1 MAKIDLIRNI
11 GIAAHIDAGKTT
23 ITERILFTT
32 GQTHKLGEV
41 HEGTAVMD
49 WMEQEQDRGITI
61 TSAATTCNWQQHT
74 ITIIDTPGH
83 VDFTAEVERS
93 LRVLDGMVAV
103 FCAVGGVEPQSETV
117 WRQANRYRVPRV
129 VFINKMDRLG
139 SDFAGVVEQLK
150 NKLGATPV
158 PVQLPVGSGS
168 DFLGVVDLL
177 AEKAIYWDD
186 DQELAFREA
195 EIPQSLQAA
204 VEAARQKL
212 WEAVAEGDD
221 ELLEMFL
228 EGEPLPGDRVAA
240 ILRQQTIAGK
250 IVPVLCG
257 SGLKNKGIQP
267 LLNAVVDFLPSPAE
281 VPPVSGLHPD
291 TNAEISRAAKNSEP
305 LTALLFKVAM
315 MEGRRLV
322 FLRLYSGTLAA
333 GQEIFNPRLKKKE
346 KVSRLFQMQS
356 HKKNRIE
363 KAVAGDIVAAMGI
376 KYAATGDTICTAGD
390 LVVLPGMEFTVPV
403 ISAAIEPQR
412 NSDLDKLWESLSKL
426 ADEDPTFQIKM
437 DEETGQVVISGMGEL
452 HLEILHERLRQ
463 EFNLESKLGKPQ
475 VLYQETITKEAQSSA
490 EFERIDEEEKT
501 RQFARLTVKVRP
513 RQRDDGNEVVWAD
526 DAGVGIAEALKIA
539 VGEGLHEVLSSGP
552 VQGYPLVDVE
562 LRIVAVEGENSDFT
576 KVALK
581 VAGANAAR
589 QALAAAAPAMLEP
602 IMETEINVPEENLG
616 DVIGELNGRG
626 GRILEIDNRE
636 HFSRITADVPLQR
649 LFGYTTA
656 LRSATKG
663 RGSFAMKSSRY
674 DTIG

>member
-1 MAKIDLIRNI
+1 MAKIDFIRNI

-23 ITERILFTT
+23 ITERILFAT

-49 WMEQEQDRGITI
+49 WMDQEQDRGITI
-61 TSAATTCNWQQHT
+61 TSAATTCRWHKHT

-117 WRQANRYRVPRV
+117 WRQADRYRVPRV
-129 VFINKMDRLG
+129 VFVNKMDRLG
-139 SDFAGVVEQLK
+139 SDFGGVMKQLRE
-150 NKLGATPV
+150 KLGAFPV
-158 PVQLPVGSGS
+158 PIQLPIGSGA
-168 DFLGVVDLL
+168 DFCGVVDLL
-177 AEKAIYWDD
+177 AGKALYWDD
-186 DQELAFREA
+186 DQELELREA
-195 EIPQSLQAA
+195 EIPEDLQVAFD
-204 VEAARQKL
+204 AARQNL

-221 ELLEMFL
+221 ELLELFL
-228 EGEPLPGDRVAA
+228 EGEALPVDRVVKV
-240 ILRQQTIAGK
+240 LRNQTIASQL
-250 IVPVLCG
+250 IPVLCG

-267 LLNAVVDFLPSPAE
+267 LLEAVVDFLPSPAE
-281 VPPVSGLHPD
+281 VPPVCGQHPESKV
-291 TNAEISRAAKNSEP
+291 EIERTAKNSEP

-315 MEGRRLV
+315 MDGRRLV
-322 FLRLYSGTLAA
+322 FLRLYSGTLVV

-346 KVSRLFQMQS
+346 KVSRLFQMQA

-363 KAVAGDIVAAMGI
+363 KAVAGDIVVVMGI
-376 KYAATGDTICTAGD
+376 KYSATGDTVCTSTEP
-390 LVVLPGMEFTVPV
+390 LLLPGMEFTVPV

-412 NSDLDKLWESLSKL
+412 NSDLDKLWESLAKL
-426 ADEDPTFQIKM
+426 ADEDPTFRIKL
-437 DEETGQVVISGMGEL
+437 DDETGQVLISGMGEL
-452 HLEILHERLRQ
+452 HLEIIHERLRQ
-463 EFNLESKLGKPQ
+463 EFNLESKLGSPQ
-475 VLYQETITKEAQSSA
+475 VLYQETVTKEAVSSA
-490 EFERIDEEEKT
+490 EFERIDEEEKE
-501 RQFARLTVKVRP
+501 RQFARLTVRVVP
-513 RQRDDGNEVVWAD
+513 RQRDDGTLVAWEDDVGAILSEAFKTAVV
-526 DAGVGIAEALKIA
+526 
-539 VGEGLHEVLSSGP
+539 EGLQEVLSSGP

-562 LRIVAVEGENSDFT
+562 LRIVMVEGENNDFT

-589 QALAAAAPAMLEP
+589 QALEAAGPTMLEP
-602 IMETEINVPEENLG
+602 IMETEISVPEENLG

-626 GRILEIDNRE
+626 GRVLEIDSQE

-674 DTIG
+674 DTLA

>member
-23 ITERILFTT
+23 ITERILFAT

-49 WMEQEQDRGITI
+49 WMEQEQERGITI
-61 TSAATTCNWQQHT
+61 TSAATTCNWRQQT

-117 WRQANRYRVPRV
+117 WRQANRYHVPRV

-139 SDFAGVVEQLK
+139 SDFAGVLEQLRH
-150 NKLGATPV
+150 KLGAHPV
-158 PVQLPVGSGS
+158 PIQLPLGSGA
-168 DFLGVVDLL
+168 DFQGVIDLL
-177 AEKAIYWDD
+177 AEKALYWDD

-195 EIPQSLQAA
+195 EIPQVMQAE
-204 VEAARQKL
+204 VEAARQKI
-212 WEAVAEGDD
+212 WEAAAEGDD
-221 ELLEMFL
+221 ELLELFL

-240 ILRQQTIAGK
+240 VLRRQTIAGQV
-250 IVPVLCG
+250 VPVLCG

-281 VPPVSGLHPD
+281 VPPVVGLQPD
-291 TNAEISRAAKNSEP
+291 TTTEIARAAKNSEP
-305 LTALLFKVAM
+305 LAALLFKVAM

-322 FLRLYSGTLAA
+322 FLRIYSGTLTA

-356 HKKNRIE
+356 YKKNRIE

-376 KYAATGDTICTAGD
+376 KYAATGDTICVAGD
-390 LVVLPGMEFTVPV
+390 PIVLPGMEFTVPV

-412 NSDLDKLWESLSKL
+412 NSDLDKLWESLAKL
-426 ADEDPTFQIKM
+426 VDEDPTFQIKL

-452 HLEILHERLRQ
+452 HLEIIHERLRQ

-501 RQFARLTVKVRP
+501 RQFARLTVRVSP
-513 RQRDDGNEVVWAD
+513 RLRNTGNEVVWAGA
-526 DAGVGIAEALKIA
+526 AGSALSEPFKTA
-539 VGEGLHEVLSSGP
+539 VGEGLYEVLSSGP

-562 LRIVAVEGENSDFT
+562 LCVVAVEGESNDFT

-581 VAGANAAR
+581 VASANAAR

-602 IMETEINVPEENLG
+602 IMETEIMVPEENLG
-616 DVIGELNGRG
+616 DVIGELNSRG
-626 GRILEIDNRE
+626 GRILEIDSRE

-656 LRSATKG
+656 LRSVTKG